1 MVPREVVNV
10 ASLRHERRIAA
21 TADVVWDVVR
31 RPESIPTWFPGIVSC
46 TVEGDVRVITTA
58 TGMEIPEKIM
68 TIDSTIRRFA
78 YRVTAPL
85 YTFHLGVIDV
95 IEIGQFDSLC
105 VYSTT
110 AEPDTLALIIAGGT
124 IGALVEIQRLSEAA
138 AKE

>member
-1 MVPREVVNV
+1 VVNV

-31 RPESIPTWFPGIVSC
+31 RPESIPTWFPGVVSC

-110 AEPDTLALIIAGGT
+110 AEPDTLALLIAGGT
-124 IGALVEIQRLSEAA
+124 VGALDEIQRLAEAT
-138 AKE
+138 KG

>member
-1 MVPREVVNV
+1 VVNV

-78 YRVTAPL
+78 YRVTAPP

-110 AEPDTLALIIAGGT
+110 AEPDTLALLIAGGT
-124 IGALVEIQRLSEAA
+124 VGALEEIQRLAEAV
-138 AKE
+138 KG

>member
-1 MVPREVVNV
+1 VVPV

-21 TADVVWDVVR
+21 SADVVWDVVR

-46 TVEGDVRVITTA
+46 TVDGDVRVITTA
-58 TGMEIPEKIM
+58 TGVEIPEKIM

-110 AEPDTLALIIAGGT
+110 AEPDTLALLIAGGT
-124 IGALVEIQRLSEAA
+124 VGALEEIARLAEAV
-138 AKE
+138 KG

>member
-105 VYSTT
+105 VYSPT
-110 AEPDTLALIIAGGT
+110 AEPDTLALLIAGGT
-124 IGALVEIQRLSEAA
+124 VGALEEIQRLAEAV
-138 AKE
+138 KG

>member
-1 MVPREVVNV
+1 VVPREVVNV

-95 IEIGQFDSLC
+95 IEIGPFDSLC

-110 AEPDTLALIIAGGT
+110 AEPDTLALLIAGGT
-124 IGALVEIQRLSEAA
+124 VGALEEIQRLAEAV
-138 AKE
+138 KG

>member
-110 AEPDTLALIIAGGT
+110 AEPDTLALLIAGGNV
-124 IGALVEIQRLSEAA
+124 GALEEIQRLAEAV
-138 AKE
+138 KG